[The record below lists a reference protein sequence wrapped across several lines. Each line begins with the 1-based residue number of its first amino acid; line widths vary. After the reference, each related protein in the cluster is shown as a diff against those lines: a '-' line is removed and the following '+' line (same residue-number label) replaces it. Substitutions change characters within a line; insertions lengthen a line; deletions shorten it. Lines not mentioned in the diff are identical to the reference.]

1 MLQFSCTVSEYTAAD
16 VAVVDTIGSSPSS
29 TEGTPV
35 RTVPGDDV
43 ELDELDRVL
52 KGFDSGPTTSAR
64 PQLTHKTSVE

>member
-1 MLQFSCTVSEYTAAD
+1 M
-16 VAVVDTIGSSPSS
+16 VDTIGSSPSS

-52 KGFDSGPTTSAR
+52 KGFDSGPTTSAH
-64 PQLTHKTSVE
+64 PQLAHKTRVE